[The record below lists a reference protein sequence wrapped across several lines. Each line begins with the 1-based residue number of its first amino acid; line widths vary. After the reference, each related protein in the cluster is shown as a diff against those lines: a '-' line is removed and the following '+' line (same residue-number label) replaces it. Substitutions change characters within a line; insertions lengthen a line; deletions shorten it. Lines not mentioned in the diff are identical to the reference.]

1 MATPTDPTSFEPD
14 APLSQ
19 SELKLLLALPRAAQ
33 TTPDAT
39 LFKIPRGP
47 DPKLGFIDVSCTE
60 AASIVSRL
68 AAAWRPRLSP
78 LNRNLEEGECPN
90 IGFAVKPPVHGF
102 FHRLAFW
109 ALGYCVQY
117 FDVSFAEG
125 VVDGL
130 LRDGSCTTIL
140 YLGDGMKEWAAGC
153 IKRLNVP
160 ALELPEDEFAI
171 NLAKREKEGNLGPG
185 MLWLYLEI

>member
-1 MATPTDPTSFEPD
+1 MNAPAEPTSFEPD

-19 SELKLLLALPRAAQ
+19 SELKLLLALPRAAD
-33 TTPDAT
+33 TTPNAT
-39 LFKIPRGP
+39 LFKIPCGP
-47 DPKLGFIDVSCTE
+47 DPKLGFIDVSCAE

-68 AAAWRPRLSP
+68 AAVWGPRLSP
-78 LNRNLEEGECPN
+78 LHRSLRGDQCPN
-90 IGFAVKPPVHGF
+90 IGFAVRAPVHGF

-130 LRDGSCTTIL
+130 LRDGACTTIL
-140 YLGDGMKEWAAGC
+140 YEGDDMKEWAVRC
-153 IKRLNVP
+153 MERLMIP
-160 ALELPEDEFAI
+160 ALELPEEEFAI
-171 NLAKREKEGNLGPG
+171 NLAKREKEGAEGPG
-185 MLWLYLEI
+185 MC

>member
-1 MATPTDPTSFEPD
+1 MTTPAEPTSFEPD

-19 SELKLLLALPRAAQ
+19 SELKILLALPRAAE
-33 TTPDAT
+33 TTPNAT
-39 LFKIPRGP
+39 LFKIPYGP
-47 DPKLGFIDVSCTE
+47 DPKLGFIDVSCAE

-68 AAAWRPRLSP
+68 AAAWGPRLSP
-78 LNRNLEEGECPN
+78 IHRSLKENQCPN

-117 FDVSFAEG
+117 FDVGFAEG

-130 LRDGSCTTIL
+130 LRDGVCTTIL
-140 YLGDGMKEWAAGC
+140 YLGDDMKGWAAGC
-153 IKRLNVP
+153 MDRLKIP
-160 ALELPEDEFAI
+160 ALELLEEEFAI
-171 NLAKREKEGNLGPG
+171 NLAKREKEGTESPG
-185 MLWLYLEI
+185 MF